1 MTDHTM
7 RGDMIELYKLFNGG
21 YDNQILRNLLKTKE
35 KSLVRHSRERAWFY
49 APNPNI

>member
-21 YDNQILRNLLKTKE
+21 YDENTKMPE
-35 KSLVRHSRERAWFY
+35 NK
-49 APNPNI
+49 I